1 MWVSAFI
8 FIFAKNEIMA
18 LQTDI
23 MTAMKAAMKEKDQTA
38 LAALRAIKSEILLA
52 QTASGSQEGLTEAD
66 EIKLLS
72 KLVKQRKDSAAIFSE
87 QGRNDLAEPELAQ
100 AEVISQ
106 FLPAQLSEEE
116 ITAVVTA
123 TIAQLGASGMKD
135 MGKVMGVV
143 NGKLAG
149 QADGKTISTI
159 VKAQLTA

>member
-100 AEVISQ
+100 AEVISR

>member
-1 MWVSAFI
+1 MRLQSA
-8 FIFAKNEIMA
+8 
-18 LQTDI
+18 I
-23 MTAMKAAMKEKDQTA
+23 MTAMKAAMKDKNQTA

-52 QTASGSQEGLTEAD
+52 QTASASQDALTEAD

-87 QGRNDLAEPELAQ
+87 QGREDLAEPELAQ
-100 AEVISQ
+100 AEVIAQ
-106 FLPAQLSEEE
+106 FLPTQLSEEE
-116 ITAVVTA
+116 ITTVVTA

-149 QADGKTISTI
+149 QADGKTISSI
-159 VKAQLTA
+159 VKAKLTA